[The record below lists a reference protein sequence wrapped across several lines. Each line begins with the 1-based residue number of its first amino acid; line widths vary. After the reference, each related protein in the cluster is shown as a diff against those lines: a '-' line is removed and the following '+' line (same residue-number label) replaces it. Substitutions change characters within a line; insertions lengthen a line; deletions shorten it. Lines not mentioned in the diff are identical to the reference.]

1 MICLELKFQR
11 DKVLSISRWEMNT
24 WQQIL
29 GIFYLDL
36 AAKRIKNS
44 RYVPRAGTEMTLEM
58 IDGFETSN
66 QDSTDMLQLTRS
78 HLIKPKL
85 NVTY

>member
-1 MICLELKFQR
+1 MGLKFQR
-11 DKVLSISRWEMNT
+11 DKVPSISRWEMDT

-36 AAKRIKNS
+36 AAKRAKNS
-44 RYVPRAGTEMTLEM
+44 HYVPRARTEITLEM
-58 IDGFETSN
+58 IDGFETLN
-66 QDSTDMLQLTRS
+66 QDSTDMLHLTRS

-85 NVTY
+85 SVTY

>member
-1 MICLELKFQR
+1 MGLKFQR

-36 AAKRIKNS
+36 AAKRAKNS
-44 RYVPRAGTEMTLEM
+44 YYVPRAGTEMTLEM

-66 QDSTDMLQLTRS
+66 QDSTDMLHLTRS

>member
-1 MICLELKFQR
+1 MGLKFQR

-36 AAKRIKNS
+36 AAKRAKNS
-44 RYVPRAGTEMTLEM
+44 YYVLRAGTEMTLEM
-58 IDGFETSN
+58 TDGFETSN
-66 QDSTDMLQLTRS
+66 QDSTDMLHLTRS